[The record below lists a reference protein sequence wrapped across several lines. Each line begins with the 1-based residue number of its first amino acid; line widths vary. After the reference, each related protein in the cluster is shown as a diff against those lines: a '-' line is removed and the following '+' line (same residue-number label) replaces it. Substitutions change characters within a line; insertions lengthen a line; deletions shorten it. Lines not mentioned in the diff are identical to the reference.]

1 MKKILA
7 AAMALVLAMSM
18 TACSQGASNSSS
30 SAASG
35 SGSAAGSDASDG
47 GYQFTGTVTITV
59 PFNAGS
65 NTDSQ
70 VRFIQPYLE
79 KHLGVNTVVVN
90 AGGASGTIGTTDF
103 LGQNAD
109 GTNILFSLPTP
120 TVYKPAGGDT
130 EYTVDD
136 LIPVAQVSAS
146 PFYMA
151 VSAENKDFT
160 DGASLLEYIKAN
172 PGKFT
177 YANAG
182 NGGIAHLAFASFLK
196 AEGLDALSVPFTG
209 GTADCYT
216 AVMGGHVMGHAVSE
230 PDLVGRTDYNV
241 LINLGTKSTTPGFEN
256 IPTLAELG
264 YEGYCTDTFAGFYY
278 MEGVDQAAV
287 DAFDAAVKATLEDP
301 DFQKAAEEANFGYNY
316 ANSADFTDMIH
327 NTVELITPVLAELG

>member
-47 GYQFTGTVTITV
+47 GYQFTGTGT
-59 PFNAGS
+59 

-136 LIPVAQVSAS
+136 QNTEAQVSDTPYNIDES
-146 PFYMA
+146 THY
-151 VSAENKDFT
+151 KDYT
-160 DGASLLEYIKAN
+160 D
-172 PGKFT
+172 
-177 YANAG
+177 
-182 NGGIAHLAFASFLK
+182 
-196 AEGLDALSVPFTG
+196 DA
-209 GTADCYT
+209 
-216 AVMGGHVMGHAVSE
+216 
-230 PDLVGRTDYNV
+230 
-241 LINLGTKSTTPGFEN
+241 
-256 IPTLAELG
+256 
-264 YEGYCTDTFAGFYY
+264 
-278 MEGVDQAAV
+278 
-287 DAFDAAVKATLEDP
+287 
-301 DFQKAAEEANFGYNY
+301 
-316 ANSADFTDMIH
+316 
-327 NTVELITPVLAELG
+327 

>member
-79 KHLGVNTVVVN
+79 KHLLVNTVVVN

-278 MEGVDQAAV
+278 MKGVDQAAV

>member
-1 MKKILA
+1 MKKFFA
-7 AAMALVLAMSM
+7 AAMALALALSV
-18 TACSQGASNSSS
+18 TACSNGASSSGAAS
-30 SAASG
+30 DSGSASAASG
-35 SGSAAGSDASDG
+35 SSADQ
-47 GYQFTGTVTITV
+47 GYTFTDTVTITV

-70 VRFIQPYLE
+70 IRFIQPYLE
-79 KHLGVNTVVVN
+79 KHLGVSTVVVN

-103 LGQNAD
+103 LTQKAD

-120 TVYKPAGGDT
+120 TVYKPAGGGTD
-130 EYTVDD
+130 YSVDD
-136 LIPVAQVSAS
+136 RIPVAQVSAS

-216 AVMGGHVMGHAVSE
+216 AVMGGHVMGHSVSE

-278 MEGVDQAAV
+278 MKGVDQAVV
-287 DAFDAAVKATLEDP
+287 DAFDAAVKETLEDP
-301 DFQKAAEEANFGYNY
+301 DFQKAAEEASFGYAY
-316 ANSADFTDMIH
+316 ENSADFTDMIH
-327 NTVELITPVLAELG
+327 NTVELITPVLKELG